1 MNLITNNLLTK
12 EAVQFILC
20 DAEEAEG
27 SLRAMAKILGIF
39 SVVFILCPLGKYKQQ
54 NVSHHC
60 PETKLNF
67 ESEVIESFFF
77 GRIRILFVNQK
88 IFESEFEYYSRF

>member
-27 SLRAMAKILGIF
+27 SLRAMTKILGIF
-39 SVVFILCPLGKYKQQ
+39 SVLFILCPLGKYKQQ

-67 ESEVIESFFF
+67 ELKEIIFFE
-77 GRIRILFVNQK
+77 ISLYC
-88 IFESEFEYYSRF
+88 S

>member
-1 MNLITNNLLTK
+1 MTK

-27 SLRAMAKILGIF
+27 SLRAMTKILGIF
-39 SVVFILCPLGKYKQQ
+39 SAVFILCPLGKYKQQ

-67 ESEVIESFFF
+67 KLNEIKFFKISLHGKNIEF
-77 GRIRILFVNQK
+77 
-88 IFESEFEYYSRF
+88 